1 MSHPQSDDDDSCS
14 DGAGAACAPSC
25 CAAGATGV
33 VATSGTAAVVGDK
46 ATGAVVAGDATLGTA
61 VVGTT
66 CGATVC
72 VRTTKAA
79 LAVESSR
86 RQSPD
91 RLSAAP
97 RYLSLSVGLPISPS
111 AATVAEAF
119 TARTRLAGRLASL
132 LALLGAVLG
141 GLSMSASLTISPS
154 AAIVADARRDR
165 TAGTPRTQ
173 ALAAALRFAGRLA
186 SLLMLARVSLGD
198 LVLAGEVLT
207 SEDDGPALKRVT
219 ISTRG
224 SAARPRCPSLR
235 EDDELSP

>member
-1 MSHPQSDDDDSCS
+1 M
-14 DGAGAACAPSC
+14 AM
-25 CAAGATGV
+25 
-33 VATSGTAAVVGDK
+33 
-46 ATGAVVAGDATLGTA
+46 GAVVATPGTA
-61 VVGTT
+61 VVGGTAVVVTT

-72 VRTTKAA
+72 VRATKAELTA
-79 LAVESSR
+79 ASSR
-86 RQSPD
+86 RHSPD

-97 RYLSLSVGLPISPS
+97 KDLSLSADLPISPS
-111 AATVAEAF
+111 DAIVADAF
-119 TARTRLAGRLASL
+119 TARTRLAGRLVSL

-141 GLSMSASLTISPS
+141 GLSLSASLTISPS
-154 AAIVADARRDR
+154 AAIVADARLDW

-173 ALAAALRFAGRLA
+173 ALVAALRFAGRVA
-186 SLLMLARVSLGD
+186 SLLILSRVLFGD

-235 EDDELSP
+235 ENDELSP